1 MSGELLLALDIGTTA
16 IKVGLFHI
24 DGRLMKVVARE
35 QSLSFPAPGRVEQ
48 SPRVARELIA
58 DTVSELLQ
66 AVDKSRISAIGLTN
80 HRGTA
85 IALDTKGEPLT
96 EFIVWMDKRGLPQ
109 VDFLLQRIG
118 NHRYYDVC
126 GHPIVSYTG
135 ISKVLWLQQSAPDI
149 FERAAVIAPP
159 QTYFLRWLGCD
170 DFVCDVSSGAFL
182 FPFDIDR
189 QTWSQSVAAEMG
201 FPLEKLPRLVRA
213 TDIVGELSAE
223 AATSLDLPAGIPLV
237 AGGGDGQCAGVG
249 SGVIES
255 GKAMINI
262 GTATGVQVFL
272 NSTRRDPRHTL
283 NCAAHVVPGCW
294 EMEGHTQSSGAA
306 FRWLRDEFGAREL
319 AQQRDSAV
327 DAYDLLIEKAC
338 TAPPG
343 AGGLLFLPTFNGS
356 SAPQVDLSARGCLIG
371 LSLAHRRGHVI
382 RALLEGISLEIRWML
397 DAIADIGVR
406 IGDVHLAGGG
416 ARNKHW
422 NQIHADILGRPVQ
435 TLRVSDAAM
444 VGAAMCAAMALGAY
458 PDWRSLAAAFV
469 EVGEV
474 YEPEPMLRDAYE
486 RLYESYKEVFAL
498 LSESG
503 AFSRLAMISSDD

>member
-1 MSGELLLALDIGTTA
+1 MSGDLILALDFGTTA

-24 DGRLMKVVARE
+24 EGRLMKMVARE
-35 QSLSFPAPGRVEQ
+35 QALSFPAPGRVEQ
-48 SPRVARELIA
+48 SPRVALELVA
-58 DTVSELLQ
+58 DASSEVLE
-66 AVDKSRISAIGLTN
+66 AVDTSRIAAIGLTN

-85 IALDTKGEPLT
+85 IALDAAGDPLT
-96 EFIVWMDKRGLPQ
+96 EFIVWMDKRGLAQ
-109 VDFLLQRIG
+109 VDFLHRLIG
-118 NHRYYDVC
+118 NERYYDVC

-135 ISKVLWLQQSAPDI
+135 VSKVLWLRQRAPEI
-149 FERAAVIAPP
+149 FERAAVIGPP
-159 QTYFLRWLGCD
+159 QTYFLKWLGCEN
-170 DFVCDVSSGAFL
+170 FVCDVSSGVFL

-189 QTWSQSVAAEMG
+189 GTWSESLAAEMG
-201 FPLEKLPRLVRA
+201 FPLEKLPRLALA

-223 AATSLDLPAGIPLV
+223 AAKTLDLPAGIPLV

-272 NSTRRDPRHTL
+272 DSTRRDPRRTL
-283 NCAAHVVPGCW
+283 NCAAHVVTGRW

-306 FRWLRDEFGAREL
+306 FRWLRDEFGASEL
-319 AQQRDSAV
+319 ARQRESAT
-327 DAYDLLIEKAC
+327 DAYELLIEQAC
-338 TAPPG
+338 SAPPG

-371 LSLAHRRGHVI
+371 LSLNHRRGHVI

-397 DAIADIGVR
+397 DAIAEIGVR

-416 ARNKHW
+416 ARNQHW
-422 NQIHADILGRPVQ
+422 NQIHADILGRPIR
-435 TLRVSDAAM
+435 TLHVSDAAM
-444 VGAAMCAAMALGAY
+444 VGAAMCAAMALGEY
-458 PDWRSLAAAFV
+458 HDWRYLSAAFV
-469 EVGEV
+469 EVGDV
-474 YEPEPMLRDAYE
+474 FEPQADKRGTYE
-486 RLYESYKEVFAL
+486 RLYESYQEVFAL

-503 AFSRLAMISSDD
+503 AFSRLAAISSDD